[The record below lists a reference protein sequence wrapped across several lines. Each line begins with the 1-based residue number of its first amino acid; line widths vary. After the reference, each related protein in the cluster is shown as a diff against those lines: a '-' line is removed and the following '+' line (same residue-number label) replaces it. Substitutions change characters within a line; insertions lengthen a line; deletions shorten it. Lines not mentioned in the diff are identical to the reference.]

1 MAEVKHPRHK
11 TESEVVVDR
20 AKDFW
25 GRFGKVIMI
34 ASAAVIV
41 VGGGYLAYKYFVK
54 APKEQKAAEAVW
66 KSESNFGMDSM
77 AKALS
82 GDAQYAGAEKV
93 ASQYGGTKA
102 GNLANF
108 IAGVAA
114 LKAGDNNKAVKFLK
128 EFKTDAKQVQ
138 ARAYKLLADAQAN
151 LNQNAEALSNYK
163 KAAREFEADQQ
174 SSAEYLFFAAYFADR
189 VVKDKNQ
196 SVELFK
202 ELKQKYNNTQFSFEA
217 DKYLAQAG
225 VYKDNK

>member
-11 TESEVVVDR
+11 TENEVVVDR

-66 KSESNFGMDSM
+66 KAESYFGMDSM

-93 ASQYGGTKA
+93 ASQYGGTQA

-114 LKAGDNNKAVKFLK
+114 LKAGDNAKAVKFLK
-128 EFKTDAKQVQ
+128 EFKTDARQVQ

-151 LNQNAEALSNYK
+151 LNQNNDALANYK
-163 KAAREFEADQQ
+163 KAAHEFEADQQ

-196 SVELFK
+196 SIELFK

-225 VYKDNK
+225 VYKDDK